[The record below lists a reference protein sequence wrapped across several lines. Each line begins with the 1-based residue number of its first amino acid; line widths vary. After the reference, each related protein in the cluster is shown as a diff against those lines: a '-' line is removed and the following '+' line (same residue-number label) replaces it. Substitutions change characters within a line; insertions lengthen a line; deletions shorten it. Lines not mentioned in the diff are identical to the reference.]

1 MTSIPP
7 EALPVGRRVAYWRGR
22 RKLSQQMFAD
32 RLGKSKSWV
41 DKVERGVRSLDKVS
55 TIQEVATVL
64 RIDTAVLLGRDVQP
78 AEVTERTAEVE
89 RIRAA
94 LSRYEIPLGRPG
106 GSRPVLPA
114 VQMARQVAHAWTTF
128 QHARYTH
135 VVDLLPELLAD
146 VERAHDTDPVAGR
159 VPLVE
164 AYRITASLLVK
175 LGAPNLAWLAVDRAM
190 IAATGDR
197 VLVAAAAVQLGQ
209 VLRASGQVRVAK
221 SAMLAAAYRI
231 APPVI
236 EFGLPPELSL
246 CGTLLLQAALAAA
259 RHGDDAVVA
268 ELLDEAAALAARVGD
283 GHDHHRTGFGPTAV
297 ELARVAA
304 AVELGDGGDAVA
316 WHEKATTRDG
326 WRWLPAEHRAAHLID
341 AARAYLQ
348 ADDPIS
354 AGRILM
360 EADRVAPAEIR
371 HRPAGRD
378 LLAQVVRDPTAP
390 TALIH
395 LAATLGVG

>member
-1 MTSIPP
+1 MSST
-7 EALPVGRRVAYWRGR
+7 EVLPVGRRVAYWRGR
-22 RKLSQQMFAD
+22 RRLSQQVFAD

-41 DKVERGVRSLDKVS
+41 DKVERGVRSLDRVS
-55 TIQEVATVL
+55 TLQEVAAVL

-78 AEVTERTAEVE
+78 AAVIERTAEVE

-94 LSRYEIPLGRPG
+94 LSRYEIPLGRPA

-114 VQMARQVAHAWTTF
+114 VQMARQVAYAWTTF
-128 QHARYTH
+128 QHARYPR
-135 VVDLLPELLAD
+135 VIDLLPDLLAD
-146 VERAHDTDPVAGR
+146 VERTHATDPAAGR
-159 VPLVE
+159 MPLAE

-175 LGAPNLAWLAVDRAM
+175 LGAPDLAWLAVDRAM

-197 VLVAAAAVQLGQ
+197 VQVAAAAVQLGQ
-209 VLRASGQVRVAK
+209 VLCASGQVRVAK

-259 RHGDDAVVA
+259 RHGDDAAVA

-348 ADDPIS
+348 TDDPVS

-360 EADRVAPAEIR
+360 EADRIAPAEIR

-378 LLAQVVRDPTAP
+378 LLAQVARDPTAP
-390 TALIH
+390 TTLIH
-395 LAATLGVG
+395 LAATLGIG

>member
-1 MTSIPP
+1 M
-7 EALPVGRRVAYWRGR
+7 
-22 RKLSQQMFAD
+22 
-32 RLGKSKSWV
+32 
-41 DKVERGVRSLDKVS
+41 S
-55 TIQEVATVL
+55 TLQEVAAVL

-78 AEVTERTAEVE
+78 AGVIERTAEVE

-94 LSRYEIPLGRPG
+94 LSRYEIPLARPA
-106 GSRPVLPA
+106 GSRPAPPA
-114 VQMARQVAHAWTTF
+114 TQMARQVAHAWTAF
-128 QHARYTH
+128 QHARYPR
-135 VVDLLPELLAD
+135 VVDLLPELLTD
-146 VERAHDTDPVAGR
+146 VERTHAGDPMAGR
-159 VPLVE
+159 VLLVE
-164 AYRITASLLVK
+164 AYRITTALMVK
-175 LGAPNLAWLAVDRAM
+175 LGAPDLAWLAADRAM
-190 IAATGDR
+190 NVATGDP

-209 VLRASGQVRVAK
+209 VLRASGQAWVAT

-246 CGTLLLQAALAAA
+246 CGALLVQAALAAA
-259 RHGDDAVVA
+259 CHGDEAAVA
-268 ELLDEAAALAARVGD
+268 GLLDEAAALAARVGD
-283 GHDHHRTGFGPTAV
+283 GRDHHRSGFGPTAV
-297 ELARVAA
+297 ESARVAA
-304 AVELGDGGDAVA
+304 AVELGDGGDAGA

-348 ADDPIS
+348 TDDPIS
-354 AGRILM
+354 AARVLV

-378 LLAQVVRDPTAP
+378 VLAQVVRDPRVP

>member
-1 MTSIPP
+1 
-7 EALPVGRRVAYWRGR
+7 
-22 RKLSQQMFAD
+22 MFAD